1 MYPELQVSG
10 HNYAFPSDVRE
21 VGAEQQRQQQLE
33 ARFSAPLKK
42 TGNTIRYKVDN
53 EDLVHSTGKATQ
65 YSVMV
70 YMGKE
75 SEKEWIYLC
84 VQPIHLLYT

>member
-33 ARFSAPLKK
+33 ARFSTPLKK
-42 TGNTIRYKVDN
+42 TGNTLLDIKWIIR
-53 EDLVHSTGKATQ
+53 T
-65 YSVMV
+65 
-70 YMGKE
+70 
-75 SEKEWIYLC
+75 
-84 VQPIHLLYT
+84 